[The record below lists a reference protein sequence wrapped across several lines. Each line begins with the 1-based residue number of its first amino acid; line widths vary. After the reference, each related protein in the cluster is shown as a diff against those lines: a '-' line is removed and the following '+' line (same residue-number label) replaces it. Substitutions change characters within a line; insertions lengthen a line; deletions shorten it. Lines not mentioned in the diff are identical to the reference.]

1 MSSVSDSE
9 ATVVA
14 FVNSI
19 RPNFDYIIT
28 ITTFSGCLLTL
39 FAVLLALSTKE
50 SRRRVV
56 FQLNVL
62 AICIA
67 LTTSILAGLCNG
79 KTIIDP
85 FNPVLTSV
93 FFTACASVYFPPLL
107 YDSILLTRLFA
118 LYPLSSTPPATLL
131 KIFAFPFCIK
141 CARVAAITL
150 IIYDNIRLI
159 TTTTAEVLVQDEATI
174 WFRNPNIIAEWT
186 MQIADN
192 LYSVSLFL
200 YNLHVRTRPLKIEG
214 GIPNRIRQ
222 VFYISVANFVFPLA
236 FNISL
241 LIFVVIGIPT
251 NPGGGLLLLIN
262 NYVTVI
268 GVMCATIW
276 FSRSDWAQTRKEPL
290 SEEMLRHKLNF
301 SRSPVNGRRGEVVVV
316 IERRAHT
323 PDPPGVDGEARTD
336 LKQLDAPMTEDE
348 YLVA

>member
-9 ATVVA
+9 ATLVA
-14 FVNSI
+14 FVNAI

-28 ITTFSGCLLTL
+28 ITTFSACLLTL

-67 LTTSILAGLCNG
+67 LTTSILAGLTDW
-79 KTIIDP
+79 KAIVDP
-85 FNPVLTSV
+85 FNPVSTSV
-93 FFTACASVYFPPLL
+93 FITASASVYFPPLL

-118 LYPLSSTPPATLL
+118 LYPLSSTSPATLL
-131 KIFAFPFCIK
+131 KIFVFPFCIK

-150 IIYDNIRLI
+150 IIYDNVRLI
-159 TTTTAEVLVQDEATI
+159 TTTTAEVLVQDEAII
-174 WFRNPNIIAEWT
+174 WFRNPNIIAEWA

-192 LYSVSLFL
+192 LYSVSFFL
-200 YNLHVRTRPLKIEG
+200 YNLHVRARPLKIEG
-214 GIPNRIRQ
+214 GIPNRIHQ

-241 LIFVVIGIPT
+241 LIFVVTGISA

-276 FSRSDWAQTRKEPL
+276 FSRSEWAQTRKEPL
-290 SEEMLRHKLNF
+290 SEEMLRRKLNF
-301 SRSPVNGRRGEVVVV
+301 PRTPVNGRWGEVVVV
-316 IERRAHT
+316 IERRTHT
-323 PDPPGVDGEARTD
+323 PDPAGVDGEARTD
-336 LKQLDAPMTEDE
+336 LKQLAAPMTEDNH
-348 YLVA
+348 LMV